1 MKNVAIYLRVST
13 LNQAEEGYSLTFQK
27 EKIIAYCKARDFAI
41 TNIYSD
47 NGYTGSNLE
56 RPGIEQ
62 LIEDSENKKFDAVI
76 VYKLDRL
83 SRSQKDTLFL
93 IEDIF
98 IPNEISFVSIQE
110 SFDTS
115 TPFGIAMCG
124 LLSVFAQLERSSIA
138 ERTLS
143 GRISRAK
150 EGKWKGGGPH
160 PIGYDYIDGE
170 LVVNESE
177 AAQVRQVYE
186 LYASG
191 VPITAICE
199 RMDGKKTKHGDWHHP
214 ETVANILDNPLY
226 VGTIHFDSVQSPN
239 SHTAIVPKNLWETVQ
254 HIRSRIGKYPMKES
268 QYLLTG
274 LVFCGNCGSRYFV
287 KKNPNGNKFY
297 CCHSRAKVNRK
308 MIKDPSC
315 KNKNWPLHELE
326 RVVFEEINKLADNLN
341 LVRKMKKEP
350 LGGST
355 EGNKSVKS
363 EVDGISSEINRLMDL
378 YQQNDQMIQV
388 GEIAQRIDELYHKKV
403 RLLESVDENRT
414 KKRAFNKER
423 AIVILKDLQ
432 AAMRENNTSD
442 NIKFIRYSLLQLV
455 DRIEVL
461 GEEVHFLWSFA
472 E

>member
-1 MKNVAIYLRVST
+1 MKRIGIYVRVST
-13 LNQAEEGYSLTFQK
+13 GPQARDGYSIPEQK
-27 EKIIAYCKARDFAI
+27 ERLTAYCRARDW
-41 TNIYSD
+41 NIVKIYVD
-47 NGYTGSNLE
+47 AGYTGSNIE
-56 RPGIEQ
+56 RPGMEN
-62 LIEDSENKKFDAVI
+62 LIADVKEGNIDTVL

-93 IEDIF
+93 IEDLF
-98 IPNEISFVSIQE
+98 LPNNVNFVSMQE

-115 TPFGIAMCG
+115 TPFGRAVLSI
-124 LLSVFAQLERSSIA
+124 LSVFSQLERELIA
-138 ERTLS
+138 ERTFM
-143 GRISRAK
+143 GRTGRAK
-150 EGKWKGGGPH
+150 EGKWHGGPH

-170 LVVNESE
+170 LVVNQSE

-199 RMDGKKTKHGDWHHP
+199 RMEGKKTKHGDWHHP
-214 ETVANILDNPLY
+214 ETVANVLDNPLY
-226 VGTIHFDSVQSPN
+226 VGTIHFDGVQSPN
-239 SHTAIVPKNLWETVQ
+239 SHTAIVQKDLWETVQ

-308 MIKDPSC
+308 MIKDPLC
-315 KNKNWPLHELE
+315 KNKNWPIHELE
-326 RVVFEEINKLADNLN
+326 RTVFCEINRLADNPN
-341 LVRKMKKEP
+341 LVRKMEKEP
-350 LGGST
+350 LGGSS
-355 EGNKSVKS
+355 ESNKSIRN

-414 KKRAFNKER
+414 EKRAFNKER
-423 AIVILKDLQ
+423 AIVMLKDIQ
-432 AAMRENNTSD
+432 AAKQENNTSD

-461 GEEVHFLWSFA
+461 GEDVHLMWSFA